1 VSRFRPKD
9 FGLDA
14 NKGDRWFANDNQTN
28 SSTSEARSKLP
39 PRFNLIPFN
48 KIARRQTN
56 PYLIKGLMS
65 STGLIVVWGPPKCGK
80 SFWVFDVVM
89 HVAAGWEYRGRR
101 VTQGNAVYVALEGQ
115 DGFGNRA
122 EAFRQQRFEDGVGD
136 VPGFYLV
143 KERTDLV
150 KDHPELI
157 RCIRSQCA
165 DGKPAVVVIDTM
177 NRSLVGSES
186 KDEDMAAYI
195 KAADAIKEAFE
206 CAVIVIHH
214 CGINES
220 RPRGH
225 TSLTGAADV
234 QISVKKDADGNIIA
248 TVEFAKDMVEG
259 TVVGSRLEVVSLGA
273 DQDGDP
279 ITSCAV
285 VPVQVST
292 APEPKKK
299 PKETKI
305 VRTFRVA
312 FAEALDNFGETIR
325 VCGDGPEVKAVNLQK
340 VREEF
345 KRRYITG
352 ESDPEKQTDTANRAF
367 RRTLN
372 ALPPEFAT
380 ETRDGRELIWRVN

>member
-1 VSRFRPKD
+1 MSRFRLKD

-14 NKGDRWFANDNQTN
+14 NKGDRWFANDNQT
-28 SSTSEARSKLP
+28 STSEARSKP
-39 PRFNLIPFN
+39 SPRFNLIPFN

-80 SFWVFDVVM
+80 SFWAFDAVM
-89 HVAAGWEYRGRR
+89 HVATGWEYRGRR
-101 VTQGNAVYVALEGQ
+101 VTKGNVVYLALEGQ
-115 DGFGNRA
+115 DGFGDRVD
-122 EAFRQQRFEDGVGD
+122 AFRLLRLLDPEVN
-136 VPGFYLV
+136 VPFYLI

-150 KDHPELI
+150 KDHSELI
-157 RCIRSQCA
+157 NCIHAQS
-165 DGKPAVVVIDTM
+165 DSKPAVVVIDTM

-195 KAADAIKEAFE
+195 KAADVIKETFD

-225 TSLTGAADV
+225 TSLTGAADI
-234 QISVKKDADGNIIA
+234 QISVKKDADGNIITA
-248 TVEFAKDMVEG
+248 VEYAKDMAEG
-259 TVVGSRLEVVSLGA
+259 TVIGSRLEVVELGV

-285 VPVQVST
+285 VPAQVPSV
-292 APEPKKK
+292 PEPKK

-305 VRTFRVA
+305 VRTFRDA

-325 VCGDGPEVKAVNLQK
+325 IRGDGPQVKAVAVQK
-340 VREEF
+340 VREQF
-345 KRRYITG
+345 KRRYVTG
-352 ESDPEKQTDTANRAF
+352 EDNPEKQVDTVNKAF

-380 ETRDGRELIWRVN
+380 ETRDGRELIWRAN